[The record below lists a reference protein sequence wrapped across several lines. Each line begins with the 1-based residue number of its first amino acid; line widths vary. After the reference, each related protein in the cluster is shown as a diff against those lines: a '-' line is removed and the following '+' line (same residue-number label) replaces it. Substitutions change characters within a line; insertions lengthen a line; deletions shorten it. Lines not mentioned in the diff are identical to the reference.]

1 MVTRSAPQLVKA
13 TVAQL
18 ASRLPAMRGYD
29 DMQLQRTSEDIA
41 HIVDYLAT
49 ALYVDDDELFTGF
62 IAWTAEILE
71 ARGVPCA
78 SLRPALDLLAEQ
90 LKDFPRSQR
99 LLRAANTALTN
110 DIRPTDPTPI
120 A

>member
-1 MVTRSAPQLVKA
+1 MGT
-13 TVAQL
+13 
-18 ASRLPAMRGYD
+18 YD
-29 DMQLQRTSEDIA
+29 ELQRQRTTEDIA

-49 ALYVDDDELFTGF
+49 ALYVDDGELFTGF

-71 ARGVPCA
+71 ARGVPAA

-90 LKDFPRSQR
+90 LKDFPRSVR
-99 LLRAANTALTN
+99 LLNAAQAARADETQ
-110 DIRPTDPTPI
+110 PTTDTTSI